1 MFNHIGQRF
10 LKEANFFYEDKPYIF
25 KSLITNYND
34 IASWNDIEHCMNNTQ
49 FYDFE
54 LIDKQNNK
62 IEIPAYNK
70 AWIFNKS
77 VQEKDFI
84 FDKVNNGYTAII
96 TNYGFKN
103 QTINSLLDTFENI
116 FDIDAA
122 AHLYCGLESSQSFT
136 IHDDYP
142 ANFIFQ
148 IEGETKWKVFN
159 NKISYLY
166 RTGTMNG
173 MLFEDQLE
181 VAVEV
186 VLQPG
191 DCLYI
196 PARTFHCAYPTDN
209 RISVSIPCWN
219 KLPTSEPTS
228 SIDRNNYNIDIGG
241 KND

>member
-77 VQEKDFI
+77 VQEKGFI

-173 MLFEDQLE
+173 MLSEDQLE